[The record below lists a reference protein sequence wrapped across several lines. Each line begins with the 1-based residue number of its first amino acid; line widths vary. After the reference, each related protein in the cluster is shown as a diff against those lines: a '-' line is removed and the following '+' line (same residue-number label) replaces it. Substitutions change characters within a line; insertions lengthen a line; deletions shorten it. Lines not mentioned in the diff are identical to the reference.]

1 MNGAV
6 RVLLADDHALMRAG
20 MRALLQRLDWLE
32 IVGEAADG
40 REAVELARRCT
51 PGLVLMDIS
60 MPGLNGLE
68 ATARI
73 RKANPQVRVVVLSMY
88 GTREYVLKALRA
100 GATGFVVKGGSTA
113 ELELAL
119 QSVASG
125 GLFVGPSA
133 EGAGDH
139 LQLATAAECAPD
151 DPLTPRQREILQLLA
166 EGKSAKQVARALNLS
181 VKTIESHRAA
191 IAERLGI
198 YDFAGLVRYAIRAGI
213 VSPGG

>member
-1 MNGAV
+1 MNGSV

-20 MRALLQRLDWLE
+20 MRALLQRLDWVE

-119 QSVASG
+119 RSVASG

-139 LQLATAAECAPD
+139 LQLANAAECAPA

-198 YDFAGLVRYAIRAGI
+198 HDFAGLVRYAIRAGI
-213 VSPGG
+213 VPPGG